1 MRIPSGHLLPEWR
14 RVEID
19 ATLSR
24 RTKCPLDLCLGK
36 LSYDDILFFLYH
48 LTTFSL
54 EFLFT
59 KSQLSV

>member
-19 ATLSR
+19 ATLSYDVIIR
-24 RTKCPLDLCLGK
+24 RSFGTKCPLGLCLGK

-48 LTTFSL
+48 LTTFSI
-54 EFLFT
+54 
-59 KSQLSV
+59 

>member
-1 MRIPSGHLLPEWR
+1 MHIPSGHLLPEWR

-24 RTKCPLDLCLGK
+24 RASTSIRRSFGTKCPLGLCLGK

-48 LTTFSL
+48 LTTFSI
-54 EFLFT
+54 
-59 KSQLSV
+59 